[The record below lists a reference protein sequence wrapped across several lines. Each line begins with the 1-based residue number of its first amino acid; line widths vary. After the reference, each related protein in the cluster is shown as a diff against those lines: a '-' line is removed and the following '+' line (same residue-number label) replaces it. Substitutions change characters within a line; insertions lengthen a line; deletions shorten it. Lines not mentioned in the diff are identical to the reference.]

1 MADNQSIIGKG
12 AIFKGKISNASTI
25 EINGRVEADIK
36 SEKVTLGKS
45 ASLEGSI
52 ISELVVI
59 SGNYQGKIKA
69 DSVWLTD
76 SSVITGEITGV
87 EPGEHGFH
95 IHEFICFAFQ
105 KSFDRN
111 TSPCRNK
118 SSNVLRRHFP
128 IRRFLINQIIL
139 FISIILF
146 NTCYPCFYLSCPLK
160 IIHL

>member
-1 MADNQSIIGKG
+1 MADNQSIIGRG

-36 SEKVTLGKS
+36 SDKVTLGKH

-76 SSVITGEITGV
+76 SSVINLAPTL
-87 EPGEHGFH
+87 
-95 IHEFICFAFQ
+95 IHSNSC
-105 KSFDRN
+105 
-111 TSPCRNK
+111 K
-118 SSNVLRRHFP
+118 SS
-128 IRRFLINQIIL
+128 
-139 FISIILF
+139 FIACG
-146 NTCYPCFYLSCPLK
+146 N
-160 IIHL
+160 

>member
-36 SEKVTLGKS
+36 SDKVTLGKH

-76 SSVITGEITGV
+76 SSVITGEINY
-87 EPGEHGFH
+87 
-95 IHEFICFAFQ
+95 
-105 KSFDRN
+105 KSLQMDRGAALN
-111 TSPCRNK
+111 C
-118 SSNVLRRHFP
+118 
-128 IRRFLINQIIL
+128 
-139 FISIILF
+139 
-146 NTCYPCFYLSCPLK
+146 K
-160 IIHL
+160 IIHNWDERKIKAKKSGNIDDEITEDDN

>member
-1 MADNQSIIGKG
+1 MADNQSIIGRG

-36 SEKVTLGKS
+36 SDKVTLGKH

-76 SSVITGEITGV
+76 SSVITGEINYKSLQMDRGAALNCRVVHNWDKKDQAKKQDQAEET
-87 EPGEHGFH
+87 
-95 IHEFICFAFQ
+95 Q
-105 KSFDRN
+105 KS
-111 TSPCRNK
+111 K
-118 SSNVLRRHFP
+118 E
-128 IRRFLINQIIL
+128 
-139 FISIILF
+139 
-146 NTCYPCFYLSCPLK
+146 
-160 IIHL
+160 